1 MVELAMVAS
10 KVAGDGSE
18 AGDGVAD
25 GKGRMG
31 TSSSNIRGGRRCKTG
46 KWAAWARNP
55 SRIPTQ

>member
-1 MVELAMVAS
+1 MVAS